1 MPRPFGARNDKKS
14 MKEGI
19 EKIAESKSR
28 TFLAF
33 CFSFIFGVGLFSFKE
48 ENAAAFYLYI
58 LIFVVLFF
66 LIIFWSDKIK
76 RFIFF
81 CFLFFL
87 LGGLRFLW
95 SIPNNNPENI
105 RYYNGES
112 KEITGWVSAE
122 PEYQTSAARY
132 VLATDLGKVLMT
144 MPLQPQYEY
153 GDEFILQCSLQSPKD
168 MIDSTFIY
176 SRYLARSGIYSLC
189 ANPKI
194 KSIIKDARG
203 NWFRKNILRLKTKV
217 NAQVESL
224 WPEPEASLMA
234 GLLYGARS
242 GLPKDLLDNFSRV
255 GITHIIAI
263 SGYNISIIAVVLMN
277 VLILIGFWRQQAF
290 WIVLSVIF
298 LFVVFTG
305 ASASVVRAGVMG
317 ILVLVAGQL
326 GRLSRVGNVLV
337 STATV
342 MLLFNPFVLIWDA
355 GFQLSFLATLGL
367 VYLSPLLEKYYGQ
380 ILSATLSAIIATL
393 PFILFQFG
401 RLSIVA
407 PLVNV
412 LVLWVIPWLML
423 FGFLAV
429 MIGFL
434 FFPLGQ
440 VVAWLAG
447 LGLKYVIILTNWF
460 GSKSWAAVEISLP
473 WWGMILLYILMI
485 WSIKKYEAKNK
496 DFAIGQG
503 V

>member
-1 MPRPFGARNDKKS
+1 

-33 CFSFIFGVGLFSFKE
+33 CFSFIFGIGFFSFSE
-48 ENAAAFYLYI
+48 ENRMAFYLYI
-58 LIFVVLFF
+58 LIFAVLFF
-66 LIIFWSDKIK
+66 LIIFWQDKIK

-95 SIPNNNPENI
+95 SIPDNNPQNI
-105 RYYNGES
+105 RYYNGAN
-112 KEITGWVSAE
+112 KEIAGWVSVE
-122 PEYQTSAARY
+122 PEYQTSAAKY
-132 VLATDLGKVLMT
+132 VLTTALGKILVT

-153 GDEFILQCSLQSPKD
+153 GDELVLQCSLQSPKD
-168 MIDSTFIY
+168 VIDSTFIY
-176 SRYLARSGIYSLC
+176 SRYLARSGIYSIC
-189 ANPKI
+189 SSPKV
-194 KSIIKDARG
+194 KSVSKDARG
-203 NWFRKNILRLKTKV
+203 NWFRKNILRLKSKV
-217 NAQVESL
+217 NAQVEKL

-242 GLPKDLLDNFSRV
+242 GLPKDLLNNFSRV

-298 LFVVFTG
+298 LFVIFTG

-317 ILVLVAGQL
+317 ILVLLAGQL
-326 GRLSRVGNVLV
+326 GRLSRIGQVLV
-337 STATV
+337 FTAAL

-367 VYLSPLLEKYYGQ
+367 VCLSPLLEKYYGE

-407 PLVNV
+407 PLVNM
-412 LVLWVIPWLML
+412 LVLWIVPWLML

-429 MIGFL
+429 MISFV

-440 VVAWLAG
+440 VVAWVAG

-460 GSKSWAAVEISLP
+460 GSKSWAAAEISLP
-473 WWGMILLYILMI
+473 WWGMILLYCLLFIFL
-485 WSIKKYEAKNK
+485 KKRSSLSLAKR
-496 DFAIGQG
+496 Q
-503 V
+503 